1 MHKKSISIIIP
12 IHNEAKTLASLLQ
25 SCLQLEP
32 LEIIIVINGYIDGP
46 VDIVRSYGCRILSC
60 DKPVDHNVSHAIG
73 AKKAK
78 GDNLLF
84 LDATVVIPPSTL
96 KKFIRPLLEEN
107 VDIVLNNLNYI
118 FYKRQRPNIATIWQ
132 QVSNHF
138 FHRSDL
144 NIDSLAFSP
153 YAMTKK
159 VVERIDAD
167 SLANPILAQLKAIR
181 NGFRISHDME
191 IDALPANHYNP
202 QQNLFPSTPL
212 SVSEKQII
220 GNHIE
225 ALAEWISDI
234 QHSRAHYTDGNRRRD
249 IVEGLK
255 LKKQKYMPQIT
266 TGQGL
271 HSNTYGGKQ
280 LSVIIPVQN
289 EERTIEAVIQETR
302 KLEPLEIIIVVNGA
316 TDNTEEIAKKC
327 GVTVI
332 TYQEALG
339 NDAGRAIGAYF
350 AKGDILLFIDGDF
363 LISRTDLLPFVHSV
377 QNGVDLALNKL
388 EHYYMYRFP
397 YSIVTACKYA
407 VNLACNRKDLGMGST
422 IAIPHAF
429 SRNCINKIGFDALA
443 SPVYSQVRT
452 IIEGFNVKNVHS
464 VGVDKMNRVRP
475 EKHFSKKGELP
486 LSTQQ
491 IIGDHIE
498 GISYLINQKGKR
510 AFFNH

>member
-12 IHNEAKTLASLLQ
+12 IHNEVKTLASILQ

-32 LEIIIVINGYIDGP
+32 LEIIIVINGCIDSSFE
-46 VDIVRSYGCRILSC
+46 IAKSYGCRILAC
-60 DKPVDHNVSHAIG
+60 DEPVNHNVSHAIG

-84 LDATVVIPPSTL
+84 LDTTVVIPPSTL

-107 VDIVLNNLNYI
+107 MDMVLNNLNYI
-118 FYKRQRPNIATIWQ
+118 FYKRQRPDTATIWQ
-132 QVSNHF
+132 QISNHF
-138 FHRSDL
+138 FHRPDL

-159 VVERIDAD
+159 AVERIDAD
-167 SLANPILAQLKAIR
+167 ILANPILAQLKAIK

-191 IDALPANHYNP
+191 IDAMPSNHYNP
-202 QQNLFPSTPL
+202 QQNLSPSTPL
-212 SVSEKQII
+212 SVYEKQII

-225 ALAEWISDI
+225 ALAKWISDK
-234 QHSRAHYTDGNRRRD
+234 QNSRAQYTDRNRRRD

-255 LKKQKYMPQIT
+255 LKKQKYMPKIT
-266 TGQGL
+266 TGQEL
-271 HSNTYGGKQ
+271 YFNTYGGKQ

-289 EERTIEAVIQETR
+289 EEKTIEAVIQETR
-302 KLEPLEIIIVVNGA
+302 KLNPLEIIIVVNGA
-316 TDNTEEIAKKC
+316 TDHTEEIAKKC

-339 NDAGRAIGAYF
+339 NDTGRAIGAYF

-363 LISRTDLLPFVHSV
+363 LISRTDLLPFVHSI

-422 IAIPHAF
+422 IAVPHAF
-429 SRNCINKIGFDALA
+429 SRNCINKIGFDALT
-443 SPVYSQVRT
+443 SPVLSQVRT

-464 VGVDKMNRVRP
+464 VGID
-475 EKHFSKKGELP
+475 
-486 LSTQQ
+486 T
-491 IIGDHIE
+491 
-498 GISYLINQKGKR
+498 
-510 AFFNH
+510 

>member
-12 IHNEAKTLASLLQ
+12 IHNEVKTLANILK

-32 LEIIIVINGYIDGP
+32 LEIIIVINGCIDGS
-46 VDIVRSYGCRILSC
+46 VEIARSYGCKILVC
-60 DKPVDHNVSHAIG
+60 DKAVDHNVSHAIG

-107 VDIVLNNLNYI
+107 MDIVLNNLNYI
-118 FYKRQRPNIATIWQ
+118 FYKRQRPDTATIWQ
-132 QVSNHF
+132 QVSNYF
-138 FHRSDL
+138 FQRPDL

-159 VVERIDAD
+159 AVERIDAD
-167 SLANPILAQLKAIR
+167 SLANPILAQLKAIK

-191 IDALPANHYNP
+191 IDAMPANHYNP
-202 QQNLFPSTPL
+202 QQNLSPSTPL
-212 SVSEKQII
+212 SASEKQII

-225 ALAEWISDI
+225 ALAGWISDI
-234 QHSRAHYTDGNRRRD
+234 QHSRAQYTDRNRLRD

-255 LKKQKYMPQIT
+255 LKKQQYMPKIT
-266 TGQGL
+266 TGQEL
-271 HSNTYGGKQ
+271 YSNTYGGKQ

-302 KLEPLEIIIVVNGA
+302 KLNPLEIIIVVNGA
-316 TDNTEEIAKKC
+316 TDHTEEIAKKC

-339 NDAGRAIGAYF
+339 NDTGRAIGAYF

-363 LISRTDLLPFVHSV
+363 LISKTDLLPFVHSV
-377 QNGVDLALNKL
+377 QSGVDLALNKL

-422 IAIPHAF
+422 IAVPHAF
-429 SRNCINKIGFDALA
+429 SRNCINKIGFDALT
-443 SPVYSQVRT
+443 SPVLSQVRT

-464 VGVDKMNRVRP
+464 VGIDNMNRVRP
-475 EKHFSKKGELP
+475 EKHFSKNGELP

-510 AFFNH
+510 GFFNY

>member
-12 IHNEAKTLASLLQ
+12 IHNEVKTLASILQ

-32 LEIIIVINGYIDGP
+32 LEIIIVINGCIDSSFE
-46 VDIVRSYGCRILSC
+46 IAKSYGCRILAC
-60 DKPVDHNVSHAIG
+60 DEPVNHNVSHAIG

-84 LDATVVIPPSTL
+84 LDTTVVIPPSTL

-107 VDIVLNNLNYI
+107 MDMVLNNLNYI
-118 FYKRQRPNIATIWQ
+118 FYKRQRPDTATIWQ
-132 QVSNHF
+132 QISNHF
-138 FHRSDL
+138 FHRPDL

-159 VVERIDAD
+159 AVERIDAD
-167 SLANPILAQLKAIR
+167 ILANPILAQLKAIK

-191 IDALPANHYNP
+191 VDVMPSNHYNP
-202 QQNLFPSTPL
+202 QQNLSPSTPL
-212 SVSEKQII
+212 SVYEKQII

-225 ALAEWISDI
+225 ALAKWISDK
-234 QHSRAHYTDGNRRRD
+234 QNSRAQYTDRNRRRD

-255 LKKQKYMPQIT
+255 LKKQKYMPKIT
-266 TGQGL
+266 TGQEL
-271 HSNTYGGKQ
+271 YFNTYGGKQ

-289 EERTIEAVIQETR
+289 EEKTIEAVIQETR
-302 KLEPLEIIIVVNGA
+302 KLNPLEIIIVVNGA
-316 TDNTEEIAKKC
+316 TDHTEEIAKKC

-339 NDAGRAIGAYF
+339 NDTGRAIGAYF

-363 LISRTDLLPFVHSV
+363 LISRTDLLPFVHSI

-422 IAIPHAF
+422 IAVPHAF
-429 SRNCINKIGFDALA
+429 SRNCINKIGFDALT
-443 SPVYSQVRT
+443 SPVLSQVRT

-464 VGVDKMNRVRP
+464 VGIDTMNRVRP
-475 EKHFSKKGELP
+475 EKHFSKNGELP

-510 AFFNH
+510 GLF

>member
-1 MHKKSISIIIP
+1 MPKKSISIIIP
-12 IHNEAKTLASLLQ
+12 VQNEVKTLESILQ

-32 LEIIIVINGYIDGP
+32 LEIIIVINGYSNNSVEIAK
-46 VDIVRSYGCRILSC
+46 SYDCKILTF
-60 DKPVDHNVSHAIG
+60 DRLFDHNIGYAKG
-73 AKKAK
+73 AKKAQ

-84 LDATVVIPPSTL
+84 LNANFIIPSSTL
-96 KKFIRPLLEEN
+96 KKFLQPLLEERA
-107 VDIVLNNLNYI
+107 DIVLNNLNYI
-118 FYKRQRPNIATIWQ
+118 FHKKQRPDTTTIWQ

-138 FHRSDL
+138 FHRPDL

-153 YAMTKK
+153 YAMKK
-159 VVERIDAD
+159 IVIERIDAD
-167 SLANPILAQLKAIR
+167 SLANPILSQLKVIKH
-181 NGFRISHDME
+181 GFRISHDMQ
-191 IDALPANHYNP
+191 IDMISENPYNP
-202 QQNLFPSTPL
+202 QQNLSLSTPL

-234 QHSRAHYTDGNRRRD
+234 QHSRAHYTDSNRRRD

-255 LKKQKYMPQIT
+255 LKKQKYMPKIT

-271 HSNTYGGKQ
+271 HSNSYGGKQ
-280 LSVIIPVQN
+280 LSIIIPVQN
-289 EERTIEAVIQETR
+289 EEKTIEAVIQEIR
-302 KLEPLEIIIVVNGA
+302 KLEPLEIIIVVNGT

-339 NDAGRAIGAYF
+339 NDTGRAVGAYF

-363 LISRTDLLPFVHSV
+363 LISSTDLLPFVRNV

-388 EHYYMYRFP
+388 EHYHLYRIP

-407 VNLACNRKDLGMGST
+407 ANLACNRKDLGMGST

-429 SRNCINKIGFDALA
+429 SRNCINKIGFDALV
-443 SPVYSQVRT
+443 SPVYSQVKT
-452 IIEGFNVKNVHS
+452 IVEGFNVKLVHS

-475 EKHFSKKGELP
+475 EKHFSKNGELP
-486 LSTQQ
+486 LAIQQ

-510 AFFNH
+510 GFF

>member
-12 IHNEAKTLASLLQ
+12 IHNEVKTLASILQ

-32 LEIIIVINGYIDGP
+32 LEIIIVINGYIDSSFE
-46 VDIVRSYGCRILSC
+46 IAKSYGCRILSC
-60 DKPVDHNVSHAIG
+60 DEPVNHNVSHAIG

-84 LDATVVIPPSTL
+84 LDTTVVIPPSTL

-107 VDIVLNNLNYI
+107 MDMVLNNLNYI
-118 FYKRQRPNIATIWQ
+118 FYKRQHPDTATIWQ
-132 QVSNHF
+132 QISNHF
-138 FHRSDL
+138 FHRPDL

-159 VVERIDAD
+159 AVERIDAD
-167 SLANPILAQLKAIR
+167 SLAKPILAQLKAIK
-181 NGFRISHDME
+181 NGLRISHDME
-191 IDALPANHYNP
+191 IDAMPSNRYNP
-202 QQNLFPSTPL
+202 QQNLSLSTPL
-212 SVSEKQII
+212 SVYEKQII

-225 ALAEWISDI
+225 ALAKWISDK
-234 QHSRAHYTDGNRRRD
+234 QNSRAQYTDRNRRRD

-255 LKKQKYMPQIT
+255 LKKQKYMPKIT
-266 TGQGL
+266 TGQEL
-271 HSNTYGGKQ
+271 YSNTYGGKQ

-302 KLEPLEIIIVVNGA
+302 KLNPLEIIIVVNGA
-316 TDNTEEIAKKC
+316 TDHTEEIANKC

-339 NDAGRAIGAYF
+339 NDTGRAIGAYF

-397 YSIVTACKYA
+397 YSIMTACKYA

-422 IAIPHAF
+422 IAVPHAF
-429 SRNCINKIGFDALA
+429 SRNFINKIGFDALT
-443 SPVYSQVRT
+443 SPVLSQVRT
-452 IIEGFNVKNVHS
+452 IIEGFKVKNVHS
-464 VGVDKMNRVRP
+464 VGIDTMNRVRP
-475 EKHFSKKGELP
+475 EKHFSKNGELP

-510 AFFNH
+510 GLF